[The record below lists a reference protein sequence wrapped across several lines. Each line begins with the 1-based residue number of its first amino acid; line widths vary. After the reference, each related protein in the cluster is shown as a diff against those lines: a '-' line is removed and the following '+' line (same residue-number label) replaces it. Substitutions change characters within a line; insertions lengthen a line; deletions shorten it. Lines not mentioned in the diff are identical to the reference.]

1 MSFADDMEN
10 RLRKFANG
18 AIAFCRTLP
27 CTDEAREWGSQLRRA
42 STGASANYRAT
53 RRAKSKADWLS
64 NVSDALEEL
73 DEADGWF
80 QTICE
85 NDVAVPSQEL
95 RTECQELRA
104 ILAKSVAT
112 ARRNQRRDREN
123 KSRRRRPDSTQDPQ
137 R

>member
-18 AIAFCRTLP
+18 AVAFCRTLP

-42 STGASANYRAT
+42 STGASANYRAS

-64 NVSDALEEL
+64 TISDALKEI
-73 DEADGWF
+73 DEAHGWL
-80 QTICE
+80 QTINE
-85 NDVAVPSQEL
+85 NGVAVPSQDL

-112 ARRNQRRDREN
+112 ARRNQRSDRAN
-123 KSRRRRPDSTQDPQ
+123 QRRRRSPDLDPDPQ